1 MEGKIE
7 VKEDFKGFGL
17 NTEKDRVIISGEGE
31 DCKWK
36 NLADGKSGLSSKHF
50 EFEMLI
56 RYPYRLR

>member
-7 VKEDFKGFGL
+7 VKEDFKDFGL
-17 NTEKDRVIISGEGE
+17 NTKKDRIIISGEGK

-36 NLADGKSGLSSKHF
+36 NLADGKSGLSLKHF

-56 RYPYRLR
+56 RYPYRSR